1 MKILIR
7 KEAEQDIASA
17 RSWYQQRSPL
27 AARQFIAAL
36 NHTLM
41 RIAEFPHAFPPAG
54 KHTRRALLAR
64 FPYTVYFCENG
75 NRIEVHAVF
84 HQSRTPQPRLVR

>member
-7 KEAEQDIASA
+7 KEAEQDIANA
-17 RSWYQQRSPL
+17 RFWYQQRSPQ
-27 AARQFIAAL
+27 AAQQFVTAL
-36 NHTLM
+36 NHTLT
-41 RIAEFPHAFPPAG
+41 RITEFPHAFPSAG

-64 FPYTVYFCENG
+64 FPYTVYFHEAG
-75 NRIEVHAVF
+75 DRIEVHAVF